1 MVTHRPS
8 LSVSLAAGPHASP
21 GVPLSL
27 PQEIIETMAPRTSAT
42 STLNRGLRIF
52 FSEFV
57 RVSLRHPRQALFFA
71 RTVLWQGRAARLR
84 ARVAAE
90 GITVPPIV
98 IFSITNGCS

>member
-1 MVTHRPS
+1 
-8 LSVSLAAGPHASP
+8 
-21 GVPLSL
+21 
-27 PQEIIETMAPRTSAT
+27 MAVQMSAT
-42 STLNRGLRIF
+42 TRLNLGLRLF

-57 RVSLRHPRQALFFA
+57 RVSLRRPSQAVFFA
-71 RTVLWQGRAARLR
+71 RTVLWQGSAARRR